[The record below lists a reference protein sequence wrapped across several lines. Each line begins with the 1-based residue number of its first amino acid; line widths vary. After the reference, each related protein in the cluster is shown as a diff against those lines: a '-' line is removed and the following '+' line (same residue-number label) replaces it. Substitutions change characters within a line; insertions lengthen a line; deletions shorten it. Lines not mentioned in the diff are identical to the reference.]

1 MSDCAALLRQ
11 LAEVSAEVLWVYEPH
26 GHRFVF
32 VSPAYERRWLRSPQ
46 ALYADPAAW
55 LEPVHADDRE
65 LLREAFDGLAAGQ
78 GYALEYRT
86 RLPSG
91 EERWIAESTL
101 AIASPPAGP
110 LRFAGVSRDITARR
124 GEYLELLAAGRRKD
138 EFLATLAH
146 ELRNPLAPIRSAAA
160 VLARQHSGAAPVERE
175 AVAVIERQV
184 GHLTRLVDDLLDA
197 SRISHGKLRLVAE
210 VVRLA
215 AVIEAAADANRALV
229 RASGAHLR
237 VSLPV
242 HDVWIAGDP
251 VRLAQV
257 FGNLLDNAAKFSR
270 PGGIVE
276 LSVRPNEDG
285 TQVAVTVR
293 DAGAGIAAAQIGSIF
308 DLFTQGE
315 QTLASDRTGLGI
327 GLSVVRRLTELH
339 GGSVAVRSDGIAQ
352 GSEFVVTLPT
362 THAPPFPSAKALVA
376 PRRAAPAQRRI
387 LLVDDNQD
395 AALSLQAL
403 LELEGHRVTLAF
415 TGRSALDD
423 AARLD
428 ADAVILDIGLPD
440 VSGYDVAR
448 SLRAERGLPA
458 PLLIALTGYG
468 REQDV
473 RRVREAGFDHHLVKP
488 ADPQLLLEILAA

>member
-1 MSDCAALLRQ
+1 
-11 LAEVSAEVLWVYEPH
+11 
-26 GHRFVF
+26 
-32 VSPAYERRWLRSPQ
+32 
-46 ALYADPAAW
+46 
-55 LEPVHADDRE
+55 
-65 LLREAFDGLAAGQ
+65 
-78 GYALEYRT
+78 
-86 RLPSG
+86 
-91 EERWIAESTL
+91 
-101 AIASPPAGP
+101 
-110 LRFAGVSRDITARR
+110 
-124 GEYLELLAAGRRKD
+124 
-138 EFLATLAH
+138 
-146 ELRNPLAPIRSAAA
+146 
-160 VLARQHSGAAPVERE
+160 
-175 AVAVIERQV
+175 
-184 GHLTRLVDDLLDA
+184 
-197 SRISHGKLRLVAE
+197 
-210 VVRLA
+210 
-215 AVIEAAADANRALV
+215 
-229 RASGAHLR
+229 
-237 VSLPV
+237 
-242 HDVWIAGDP
+242 
-251 VRLAQV
+251 
-257 FGNLLDNAAKFSR
+257 
-270 PGGIVE
+270 
-276 LSVRPNEDG
+276 VRPSEDG